1 MGGFLSALLR
11 FLAPIAV
18 EHGGQMVR
26 DRLKAGSAARKTP
39 QLVEVDRIQQVADA
53 VELLRGATAE
63 LNAKLDLIASDLE
76 FRANRQRA
84 WIIALVAWNAVLTI
98 ALVVAVILLR
108 RH

>member
-18 EHGGQMVR
+18 EHGGKVLHEQIKSR
-26 DRLKAGSAARKTP
+26 STRKTP
-39 QLVEVDRIQQVADA
+39 QLVEVDRIQQVAA
-53 VELLRGATAE
+53 NVELLRGATAE
-63 LNAKLDLIASDLE
+63 IKADLDRITGDLE

-84 WIIALVAWNAVLTI
+84 WIIVLVGWNVALTI
-98 ALVVAVILLR
+98 ALVVTVVLLR